1 MSSSEVSYLTEQLYF
16 PLLHYVPLRRINC
29 PFATRLIYSRNNI
42 YIYFFFLGN
51 TTVRSL
57 SLKNLNYHI
66 DSIEFKM
73 STMFIQAVK
82 L

>member
-1 MSSSEVSYLTEQLYF
+1 
-16 PLLHYVPLRRINC
+16 
-29 PFATRLIYSRNNI
+29 
-42 YIYFFFLGN
+42 
-51 TTVRSL
+51 VRSL

-82 L
+82 LWNQEPQTQSWIIIESDLHKNTVHVAQTNDGDLCVL